1 MALKINIK
9 GGDSL
14 LIATSKLTIASEGYT
29 TVIIEGDLPVMRESE
44 SIKLHDANSPW
55 KLICYHIQQHYLTGQ
70 PDLSRIVRKNGEI
83 LGSEDQEA
91 YETILELL
99 DKGQAF
105 KALKIARRQ
114 AGL

>member
-55 KLICYHIQQHYLTGQ
+55 KIICYHIQQHYLTGQ
-70 PDLSRIVRKNGEI
+70 PDHSRIVKKTGET
-83 LGSEDQEA
+83 LGSEDRGTHEI
-91 YETILELL
+91 ILELL
-99 DKGQAF
+99 NKGQAF
-105 KALKIARRQ
+105 KALKMARRQ